1 MASRF
6 PLALLGIA
14 ASTALILAGCSTPS
28 EGTGDDGGTAAG
40 NFGDC
45 ELTADAAPIEID
57 PITDGTLTVLTVL
70 PNPGW
75 WNGDSAESLTGGFE
89 YCMAAEFANRAGF
102 DNMTVKVT
110 SWDQYIGGMATD
122 FDLAM
127 VTTTI
132 TDERKQVMDFSQP
145 YFQSNLGVALAV
157 DSSFNESNI
166 RDARIAILQGS
177 TGAQWVNE
185 ELKPTQQPSLFN
197 DANEMFTA
205 LAAGQ
210 VDAVFTDTTT
220 ALTQSK
226 PTAGQTEVVAQYAL
240 DQGYGVVSPLGSAN
254 SPAIDQAVGDMIAD
268 STLDRLSATYLEP
281 LFGVDPNSV
290 PFWTL

>member
-1 MASRF
+1 MASRI
-6 PLALLGIA
+6 PLALLAAA
-14 ASTALILAGCSTPS
+14 ASAALVLTGCSTP
-28 EGTGDDGGTAAG
+28 TDGGDEPAAG
-40 NFGDC
+40 GAFGDC
-45 ELTADAAPIEID
+45 ELTADPATIEID
-57 PITDGTLTVLTVL
+57 PVTEGTLTVLTVL

-75 WNGDSAESLTGGFE
+75 WNGDSADSLTGGFE

-102 DNMTVKVT
+102 DDMTIKVT
-110 SWDQYIGGMATD
+110 SWDQYISGMSTD

-132 TDERKQVMDFSQP
+132 TDERKEIMDFSQP

-157 DSSFNESNI
+157 DSAFDESTI

-185 ELKPTQQPSLFN
+185 ELQPTQQPSLFN

-205 LAAGQ
+205 LAANQ
-210 VDAVFTDTTT
+210 VDAVITDTTT

-226 PTAGQTEVVAQYAL
+226 PTAGKTEVVAQYAL
-240 DQGYGVVSPLGSAN
+240 DQGYGVVSPLDSPN
-254 SPAIDQAVGDMIAD
+254 SPAIDQAVGDMIED
-268 STLDRLSATYLEP
+268 GTLDRLSAQYLEP
-281 LFGVDPNSV
+281 LFGVDPNAV
-290 PFWTL
+290 PYWEL

>member
-1 MASRF
+1 MASRL
-6 PLALLGIA
+6 PLVLLAAAASAALAL
-14 ASTALILAGCSTPS
+14 TGCSAS
-28 EGTGDDGGTAAG
+28 DADGEPAAG
-40 NFGDC
+40 GSFGDC
-45 ELTADAAPIEID
+45 ELTADPATIEID
-57 PITDGTLTVLTVL
+57 PITEGTLTVLTVL

-75 WNGDSAESLTGGFE
+75 WNGESADSLTGGFE

-102 DNMTVKVT
+102 DDMTIKVT

-132 TDERKQVMDFSQP
+132 TDERKEVMDFSRP
-145 YFQSNLGVALAV
+145 YFQSNLGVALATGSEF
-157 DSSFNESNI
+157 DESSI
-166 RDARIAILQGS
+166 REARIAILQGS
-177 TGAQWVNE
+177 TGAQWVNDV
-185 ELKPTQQPSLFN
+185 LQPSSQPSLFN

-205 LAAGQ
+205 LAADQ
-210 VDAVFTDTTT
+210 VDAVITDTTT

-226 PTAGQTEVVAQYAL
+226 PTAGRTEVVAQFQL

-254 SPAIDQAVGDMIAD
+254 SPAIDQAVGDMLED
-268 STLDRLSATYLEP
+268 GTLDRLSTQYLEP